1 MSFTELMA
9 SQVSLNTDRTL
20 FRDQRVSKMLQALQ
34 ESRRTSQ
41 HQNERIEHEKHELK
55 TLLSRLCKL
64 QEGNVNMNGLY
75 NDEDSLTSSLSS
87 NSSLS
92 IVGPARETGEEST
105 KLSSNF
111 SSFHWYCRSNE
122 KLTLILAIF
131 TLLEDFVQLLCVEL
145 LNFYFNCNNSK
156 TMILNGMP
164 CY

>member
-1 MSFTELMA
+1 MD
-9 SQVSLNTDRTL
+9 SQVSLNTDTTL
-20 FRDQRVSKMLQALQ
+20 FHDQRVSKTLQALE

-87 NSSLS
+87 TSSLS
-92 IVGPARETGEEST
+92 LVDPGRETGEEST

-111 SSFHWYCRSNE
+111 SSFHWY
-122 KLTLILAIF
+122 
-131 TLLEDFVQLLCVEL
+131 
-145 LNFYFNCNNSK
+145 
-156 TMILNGMP
+156 
-164 CY
+164 

>member
-1 MSFTELMA
+1 MD
-9 SQVSLNTDRTL
+9 SQVSLNTDTTL
-20 FRDQRVSKMLQALQ
+20 FRDQRVSKTLQALE

-87 NSSLS
+87 TSSLS
-92 IVGPARETGEEST
+92 LVDPGRETGEEST

-111 SSFHWYCRSNE
+111 SSFHWY
-122 KLTLILAIF
+122 
-131 TLLEDFVQLLCVEL
+131 
-145 LNFYFNCNNSK
+145 
-156 TMILNGMP
+156 
-164 CY
+164 